1 MTDCHAP
8 FAHHLLEIA
17 VADAIA
23 AIPSHR
29 PKDNLALKIG
39 SGQEQFKILR

>member
-1 MTDCHAP
+1 MIDWHVP
-8 FAHHLLEIA
+8 FAHHLLEIT

-29 PKDNLALKIG
+29 PKDNLALKMTPLEIVH
-39 SGQEQFKILR
+39 